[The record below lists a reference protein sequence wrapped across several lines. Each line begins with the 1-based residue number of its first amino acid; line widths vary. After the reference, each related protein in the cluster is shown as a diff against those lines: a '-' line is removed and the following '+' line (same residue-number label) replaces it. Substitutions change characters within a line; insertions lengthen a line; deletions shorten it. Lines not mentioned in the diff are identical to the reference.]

1 MSIATKEALTA
12 DTFSDFVQR
21 LRHHVRGEGVNWHH
35 TADALFTVQARQI
48 DFGIDPAYTEQLA
61 VAIEDSMYFSPQE
74 YWDSCDAEFRA
85 HLDGL
90 AQEDHDGPF
99 LALEECDQWDML
111 GALDDHTVSGW
122 SERWEHVNSHFTKE
136 AAEAFIVRKMHDYRK
151 GMRVYVEAQVYCWEF
166 NAIIAGLMEG
176 RIVFKDTDERATDL
190 VSKEKNDGRS

>member
-12 DTFSDFVQR
+12 DTFNDFVQR
-21 LRHHVRGEGVNWHH
+21 LRHHVRGKGVDWHH

-99 LALEECDQWDML
+99 LTLDECDQWEIL
-111 GALDDHTVSGW
+111 SALDDHTVSGW

-136 AAEAFIVRKMHDYRK
+136 AAEAFIQRKMHDYRK

-166 NAIIAGLMEG
+166 NAIIAGLMDG
-176 RIVFKDTDERATDL
+176 LIVFKDTDERPTDL
-190 VSKEKNDGRS
+190 VSKEKHDGRS